1 VSSQANI
8 TGRVLP
14 LAAGTREQE
23 FASQSLEYMTRIS
36 RINRIIRPT
45 ILALSLAGTACTMQ
59 GRESVSA
66 PSSPD
71 LRNALELYRSGDL
84 QQADLAL
91 QHIYTAENATQTDQR
106 RALATAIL
114 IRLESNTGAKLA
126 EAQSLLD
133 QYSRLNTGPLEPEFY
148 LLRDSLN
155 SALNTSRELRSQHDV
170 LMATRDKLDAAQRER
185 RQLEGTLKKL
195 RELSLE

>member
-1 VSSQANI
+1 
-8 TGRVLP
+8 
-14 LAAGTREQE
+14 
-23 FASQSLEYMTRIS
+23 
-36 RINRIIRPT
+36 
-45 ILALSLAGTACTMQ
+45 MQ